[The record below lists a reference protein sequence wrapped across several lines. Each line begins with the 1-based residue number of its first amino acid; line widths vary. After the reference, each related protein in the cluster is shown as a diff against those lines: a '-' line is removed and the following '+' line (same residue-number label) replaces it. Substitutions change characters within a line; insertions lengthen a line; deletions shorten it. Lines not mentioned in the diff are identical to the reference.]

1 MVPNRLLTRPERRP
15 PTLATTP
22 AQSDVAAGRPVSY
35 DPEMSDIVLYE
46 ARGRVAVITL
56 NRPDAR
62 NAVNN
67 DVANGLE
74 SAIDRLESDDEVW
87 VGVLT
92 ANTGEQE
99 RPVFCAGADL
109 KAINSGG
116 AGSLGTKRGG
126 FAGYVYRERTKPII
140 VAVDGLA
147 TAGGCEIVLASDLVV
162 ATTRSAFGLAEAK
175 RNLVAAAGGLFR
187 LPRAVGQAAAMEAI
201 LTGEPIPARRAY
213 ELGLVSRLVEPG
225 EALDEAIRLAG
236 QIAACAPMAVRESRA
251 VVLAA
256 ATEGDETLK
265 AMSSEAS
272 RRVMQSDDIK
282 EGLQAFIDKRSP
294 NWTGR

>member
-1 MVPNRLLTRPERRP
+1 
-15 PTLATTP
+15 
-22 AQSDVAAGRPVSY
+22 
-35 DPEMSDIVLYE
+35 
-46 ARGRVAVITL
+46 ITL

-256 ATEGDETLK
+256 ATERDETLK